1 MELSSLP
8 SILIGILVK
17 NTKLNLDNLAS
28 QVIGLDYP
36 KELLSIVFLEG
47 DSEDGSY
54 EHLKDI
60 MPLFSDWKAAYLEK
74 LDFGFKFLH
83 ELRHVEEKPQGPR
96 QRQRLINLAKSRQY
110 VVDKYLKD
118 ESFLWWVDSDYKV
131 IPKDTLAKLLSYD
144 KDMVIPLLKLEGREE
159 AYDRSTDRKDMD
171 IDNLAKTYPNQL
183 VEVDYMSAHAIIKS
197 KVFRA
202 GANYSSDF
210 NAPIIDQEG
219 AVFTRKAKALGFK
232 PYLATGCVIYHI
244 PD

>member
-1 MELSSLP
+1 LSSLP
-8 SILIGILVK
+8 SVLIGILVK
-17 NTKLNLDNLAS
+17 NAKFNLDNLAG

-74 LDFGFKFLH
+74 LDFGFKLSQELH
-83 ELRHVEEKPQGPR
+83 HVDEKPQGPR
-96 QRQRLINLAKSRQY
+96 QRQRLINLAKLRQY

-118 ESFLWWVDSDYKV
+118 ESFLWWVDSDYKI
-131 IPKDTLAKLLSYD
+131 IPRDALAKLLSYD
-144 KDMVIPLLKLEGREE
+144 KDMVIPLLRLEGREE

-171 IDNLAKTYPNQL
+171 IDNLVRTYPNQL

-197 KVFRA
+197 KVFRV

-210 NAPIIDQEG
+210 NAHIIDQEG

-232 PYLATGCVIYHI
+232 PYLATGCVIYHV
-244 PD
+244 

>member
-1 MELSSLP
+1 MGLSSLP
-8 SILIGILVK
+8 SVLISILVK
-17 NTKLNLDNLAS
+17 NTKFNLDNLAG
-28 QVIGLDYP
+28 QVIGLDYL
-36 KELLSIVFLEG
+36 KELLSIVFLES
-47 DSEDGSY
+47 DSENGSY

-74 LDFGFKFLH
+74 LDFGFKLFQ
-83 ELRHVEEKPQGPR
+83 ELRHVEEKPQGSR

-144 KDMVIPLLKLEGREE
+144 KDMVIPLLKLEWREE
-159 AYDRSTDRKDMD
+159 AYDRETGRKDMD
-171 IDNLAKTYPNQL
+171 IDDLAKTYPNQL

-197 KVFRA
+197 KIFRV
-202 GANYSSDF
+202 GANYLSDF

-219 AVFTRKAKALGFK
+219 DVLTRKAKALGFK
-232 PYLATGCVIYHI
+232 PYLATGCVIYHV
-244 PD
+244 

>member
-1 MELSSLP
+1 LSSLP
-8 SILIGILVK
+8 SVLIGILVK
-17 NTKLNLDNLAS
+17 NAKFNLDNLAG

-36 KELLSIVFLEG
+36 KEFLSIVFLEG

-60 MPLFSDWKAAYLEK
+60 MPLFSDWKTAYLEK
-74 LDFGFKFLH
+74 LDFSFKLSRELH
-83 ELRHVEEKPQGPR
+83 HVEEKPQGLR

-118 ESFLWWVDSDYKV
+118 ESFLWWVDSDYKI
-131 IPKDTLAKLLSYD
+131 IPRDTLAKLLSYD
-144 KDMVIPLLKLEGREE
+144 KDMVIPLLKLEGIEE
-159 AYDRSTDRKDMD
+159 AYDRSTDRKAMD
-171 IDNLAKTYPNQL
+171 IDTLAKTYQNQL

-202 GANYSSDF
+202 GANYLSDF

-219 AVFTRKAKALGFK
+219 AVLTRKAKALGFK
-232 PYLATGCVIYHI
+232 PYLATGCVIWHV

>member
-1 MELSSLP
+1 MSSLP

-17 NTKLNLDNLAS
+17 NTKFNLDNLAS

-74 LDFGFKFLH
+74 LNFGFKLSH
-83 ELRHVEEKPQGPR
+83 ELRHFEEKPQGLR
-96 QRQRLINLAKSRQY
+96 QRQRLINLAKLRQY

-131 IPKDTLAKLLSYD
+131 IPRDTLAKLLFYG

-171 IDNLAKTYPNQL
+171 IDNLVRTYPNQL
-183 VEVDYMSAHAIIKS
+183 VEVDCMSAHAIIKS

-202 GANYSSDF
+202 GANYLSAL
-210 NAPIIDQEG
+210 NAPVIDQEG
-219 AVFTRKAKALGFK
+219 DVLTRKAKVLGFK
-232 PYLATGCVIYHI
+232 PYLATGCVIYHVW
-244 PD
+244 D